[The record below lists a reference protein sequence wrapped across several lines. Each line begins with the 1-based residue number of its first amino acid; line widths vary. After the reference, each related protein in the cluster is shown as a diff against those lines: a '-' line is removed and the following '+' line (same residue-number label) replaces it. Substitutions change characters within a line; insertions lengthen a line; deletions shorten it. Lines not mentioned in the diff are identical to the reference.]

1 MANFTPSKKT
11 TSDFNGGVEYRNK
24 VDTPSAQDLN
34 NLVECALNAQS
45 EAESAKSSIPKKVS
59 QLTNDS
65 GFLTNVPQANA
76 NALGGIKTNRNKVED
91 SISLELPIQIDS
103 NGKAYVS
110 IEKISSAMRFGLA
123 NVFKATQFV
132 SQNRPAYNATEVEGR
147 YYAVESWNGY
157 LVVNVPWEAEGLT
170 EEEQKNLANLP
181 TLIEKVE
188 SFEATIN
195 GLSKVA
201 TSGDYNDLL
210 NLPVIPIVYEWALAE
225 SKPTYTYEEITNK
238 PIIPT
243 KTSELTNNSGYITS
257 SALTPYAKTE
267 NTYTKKETD
276 NAISKAIE
284 EAITNALE
292 GEY

>member
-34 NLVECALNAQS
+34 NLVECALNAQN
-45 EAESAKSSIPKKVS
+45 EAENAKASIPTKVS
-59 QLTNDS
+59 QLTNDN
-65 GFLTNVPQANA
+65 GFLTSVPQANA

-110 IEKISSAMRFGLA
+110 IEKISSALRFGLA

-170 EEEQKNLANLP
+170 EEEQTNLANLP

-195 GLSKVA
+195 GLSAVA

-210 NLPVIPIVYEWALAE
+210 NLP
-225 SKPTYTYEEITNK
+225 T
-238 PIIPT
+238 IPT
-243 KTSELTNNSGYITS
+243 KTSQLTNDIGYITNL
-257 SALTPYAKTE
+257 ALTPYAKTE
-267 NTYTKKETD
+267 NTYTKTETD